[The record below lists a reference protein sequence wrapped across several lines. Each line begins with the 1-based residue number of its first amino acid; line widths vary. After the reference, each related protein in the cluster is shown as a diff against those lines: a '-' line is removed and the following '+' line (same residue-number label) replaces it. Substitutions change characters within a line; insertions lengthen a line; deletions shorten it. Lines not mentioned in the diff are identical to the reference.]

1 MISILT
7 LNDRDRAAQII
18 RPLPA
23 AENNARVLVMR
34 EGERELGY
42 VVVDMQSSVIRMLK
56 MEIAGCESLKKL
68 DAHGRLCADSM
79 LRAAASYGAAI
90 GAYRMESRID
100 ELQEFLSGCGFLW
113 SNDKFTSP
121 LSNFIKMCQK

>member
-1 MISILT
+1 MM
-7 LNDRDRAAQII
+7 DGD
-18 RPLPA
+18 
-23 AENNARVLVMR
+23 
-34 EGERELGY
+34 RELGY
-42 VVVDMQSSVIRMLK
+42 VAVDMQSSVIRMLK
-56 MEIAGCESLKKL
+56 MEIAGCESLEDL

-100 ELQEFLSGCGFLW
+100 GLQEFLSGCGFLW

-121 LSNFIKMCQK
+121 LSNFIKICKK